1 MGDLKE
7 QLEKWKQSRY
17 REPMSM
23 TRYKMSEGF
32 EWGVQTFLK
41 KHGIGRTRFSYGIL
55 FLPRAD
61 VEKAKSLLKK
71 EVEKTNGDVAIM
83 PKSILGEE
91 HDCKQVHPGKRHSE
105 WLNKEEVKEEQLEEL
120 DEGRMKDIYTMDQ
133 EGKSKEE
140 IAKRL
145 KLKVSTVKTILG
157 EEVFA
162 EFTDTQIASLKKDYA
177 GLQGKTISGIN
188 ANKLMKIFDKFDKS
202 KPLLIKLLKA
212 KIPFVSMLA
221 QARLISK
228 HGANAAQLAQMRRE
242 QLDEKAEFRLSYSD
256 KYGKH
261 AGFEDAKTLQDLQNR
276 AQKLRSKG
284 FKIDKMGRNTS
295 PVEQRLPEPEGKQI
309 ATEAKYNYNIKISS
323 DYGNDGGD
331 QEDEGTLNASNDKDA
346 QKQADKLADKF
357 AELWNKRKRSV
368 GRPGGFDPVEIDVY
382 KEAYTVQ
389 ITKTDGSKLV
399 IGKYNTP
406 AEAEKYISWYK
417 TGDMSKTKSAKVIKE
432 GRWAISGITGYKN
445 ISGQDRFKMI
455 ISASSKQDAE
465 RKWEKELDK
474 HRKKRNIGPGGGGSI
489 EDPDDIE
496 VEPAG
501 PKDRVGDIE
510 YSMTHSYDPSYGKI
524 KEDSGYLQ
532 SKMSDKQI
540 ANIKG
545 VWKNKKATDVTDAV
559 KQMIKRMDIPT
570 QLAIKAADIPHISKL
585 VEDDDKA
592 YAIGMAK
599 AKEIKKDSGT
609 PLKKSTIVKGH
620 EIAKAIKKDEHVGAK
635 MTFER
640 LWSQHKRGDK

>member
-91 HDCKQVHPGKRHSE
+91 HDCSKVHPGKKHSE
-105 WLNKEEVKEEQLEEL
+105 WLNKEEQLEEL

-295 PVEQRLPEPEGKQI
+295 PVESKLPEPEGK
-309 ATEAKYNYNIKISS
+309 TE
-323 DYGNDGGD
+323 
-331 QEDEGTLNASNDKDA
+331 
-346 QKQADKLADKF
+346 
-357 AELWNKRKRSV
+357 V
-368 GRPGGFDPVEIDVY
+368 P
-382 KEAYTVQ
+382 EAYTVQ
-389 ITKTDGSKLV
+389 ITKSDGSKLV
-399 IGKYNTP
+399 IGKYNSP

>member
-17 REPMSM
+17 REPMSL

-91 HDCKQVHPGKRHSE
+91 HDCSKVHPGKKHSE
-105 WLNKEEVKEEQLEEL
+105 WLNKEEQLEEL

-417 TGDMSKTKSAKVIKE
+417 TGDMSKTKSVKV
-432 GRWAISGITGYKN
+432 
-445 ISGQDRFKMI
+445 
-455 ISASSKQDAE
+455 
-465 RKWEKELDK
+465 
-474 HRKKRNIGPGGGGSI
+474 
-489 EDPDDIE
+489 
-496 VEPAG
+496 
-501 PKDRVGDIE
+501 
-510 YSMTHSYDPSYGKI
+510 I

>member
-91 HDCKQVHPGKRHSE
+91 HDCSKVHPGKKHSE
-105 WLNKEEVKEEQLEEL
+105 WLNKEEQLEEL

-133 EGKSKEE
+133 EGKSHKD

-145 KLKVSTVKTILG
+145 NLKVSTVKTILG

-242 QLDEKAEFRLSYSD
+242 QLDEGRWRIQGVLGYKDVSSQDRFDMVINATSKKDAENKYEKELDKYRARRKIGPGGGGSVEDIDDVEIEPTTKPISITTSMTHSYVPEAKSPFRLSYDD

-261 AGFEDAKTLQDLQNR
+261 AGFEDAKTLQDLQNK
-276 AQKLRSKG
+276 AQKLRAKG
-284 FKIDKMGRNTS
+284 FKINKMGRNTS
-295 PVEQRLPEPEGKQI
+295 PVEQKLPEPEGKQI
-309 ATEAKYNYNIKISS
+309 ATEATYHYDIKISS

-331 QEDEGTLNASNDKDA
+331 QEDEGTLTASNDKDA
-346 QKQADKLADKF
+346 QNKADKLADKF

-417 TGDMSKTKSAKVIKE
+417 TGDMSKTKSAKV
-432 GRWAISGITGYKN
+432 
-445 ISGQDRFKMI
+445 
-455 ISASSKQDAE
+455 
-465 RKWEKELDK
+465 
-474 HRKKRNIGPGGGGSI
+474 
-489 EDPDDIE
+489 
-496 VEPAG
+496 
-501 PKDRVGDIE
+501 
-510 YSMTHSYDPSYGKI
+510 I

>member
-17 REPMSM
+17 KEPMSM

-32 EWGVQTFLK
+32 EWGVQSFLK
-41 KHGIGRTRFSYGIL
+41 KNGISRTRFSYGNL
-55 FLPRAD
+55 YVPRGD
-61 VEKAKSLLKK
+61 VEKAKTLLKK
-71 EVEKTNGDVAIM
+71 EVEKSHGDVQIM
-83 PKSILGEE
+83 PKAILGEE
-91 HDCKQVHPGKRHSE
+91 HDCKKIHPGKRHQE
-105 WLNKEEVKEEQLEEL
+105 WLNTEPVFMAKEEMF

-133 EGKSKEE
+133 EGKSHKD

-145 KLKVSTVKTILG
+145 NLKVSTVKTILG
-157 EEVFA
+157 EDVDTLQ
-162 EFTDTQIASLKKDYA
+162 EFTDSQIASLKKDYA
-177 GLQGKTISGIN
+177 PLQGKTISGGN

-242 QLDEKAEFRLSYSD
+242 QLDEGRWRIQGVLGYKDVSSQDRFDMVINATSKKDAENKYEKELDKYRARRTIGPGGGGSVEDIDDVEIEPTTKPISITTSMTHSYVPEAKAPFRLSYDD

-261 AGFEDAKTLQDLQNR
+261 AGFEDAKTLQDLQNK

-284 FKIDKMGRNTS
+284 FKINKMGRNTS
-295 PVEQRLPEPEGKQI
+295 PVEQKLPEPEGKQI
-309 ATEAKYNYNIKISS
+309 ATEAKYHYDIKISS

-331 QEDEGTLNASNDKDA
+331 QEDEGTLNASSDKDA
-346 QKQADKLADKF
+346 QKQADKLAEKF

-406 AEAEKYISWYK
+406 AEAEKYIKWYK
-417 TGDMSKTKSAKVIKE
+417 TGDMSKTKSAKV
-432 GRWAISGITGYKN
+432 
-445 ISGQDRFKMI
+445 
-455 ISASSKQDAE
+455 
-465 RKWEKELDK
+465 
-474 HRKKRNIGPGGGGSI
+474 
-489 EDPDDIE
+489 
-496 VEPAG
+496 
-501 PKDRVGDIE
+501 
-510 YSMTHSYDPSYGKI
+510 I

-540 ANIKG
+540 ANIKN

-559 KQMIKRMDIPT
+559 RQMIKRMDIPT
-570 QLAIKAADIPHISKL
+570 QLAIKSADIPHISKL

-599 AKEIKKDSGT
+599 AKEIKKDFGS
-609 PLKKSTIVKGH
+609 PLKKSTIVKAH
-620 EIAKAIKKDEHVGAK
+620 DIAKAIKKDEQVVGVGPRA
-635 MTFER
+635 TFER
-640 LWSQHKRGDK
+640 LWLKHKRGDKAGK

>member
-32 EWGVQTFLK
+32 EWGVQSFLK
-41 KHGIGRTRFSYGIL
+41 KNGISRTRFSYGNL
-55 FLPRAD
+55 YVPKGD
-61 VEKAKSLLKK
+61 VEKAKTLLKK
-71 EVEKTNGDVAIM
+71 EVEKSHGDVQIM
-83 PKSILGEE
+83 PKAILGEE
-91 HDCKQVHPGKRHSE
+91 HDCKKIHPGKRHQE
-105 WLNKEEVKEEQLEEL
+105 WLNTEPVSMAKEEMF

-133 EGKSKEE
+133 EGKSHKD

-145 KLKVSTVKTILG
+145 NLKVSTVKTILG
-157 EEVFA
+157 EDVDTLQ
-162 EFTDTQIASLKKDYA
+162 EFTDSQIASLKKDYA
-177 GLQGKTISGIN
+177 PLQGKTISGGN

-242 QLDEKAEFRLSYSD
+242 QLDEGRWRIQGVLGYKDVSSQDRFDMVINATSKKDAENKYEKELDKYRARRTIGPGGGGSVEDIDDVEIEPTTKPISITTSMTHSYVPEAKAPFRLSYDD

-261 AGFEDAKTLQDLQNR
+261 AGFEDAKTLQDLQNK

-284 FKIDKMGRNTS
+284 FKINKMGRNTS
-295 PVEQRLPEPEGKQI
+295 PVEQKLPEPEGKQI
-309 ATEAKYNYNIKISS
+309 AT
-323 DYGNDGGD
+323 
-331 QEDEGTLNASNDKDA
+331 
-346 QKQADKLADKF
+346 
-357 AELWNKRKRSV
+357 
-368 GRPGGFDPVEIDVY
+368 
-382 KEAYTVQ
+382 EAYTVQ

-399 IGKYNTP
+399 IGKYNSP
-406 AEAEKYISWYK
+406 AEAEKYITWYK
-417 TGDMSKTKSAKVIKE
+417 TGDMSKTKSVKV
-432 GRWAISGITGYKN
+432 
-445 ISGQDRFKMI
+445 
-455 ISASSKQDAE
+455 
-465 RKWEKELDK
+465 
-474 HRKKRNIGPGGGGSI
+474 
-489 EDPDDIE
+489 
-496 VEPAG
+496 
-501 PKDRVGDIE
+501 
-510 YSMTHSYDPSYGKI
+510 I

-540 ANIKG
+540 ANIKN

-559 KQMIKRMDIPT
+559 RQMIKRMDIPT
-570 QLAIKAADIPHISKL
+570 QLAIKSADIPHISKL

-599 AKEIKKDSGT
+599 AKEIKKDFGS
-609 PLKKSTIVKGH
+609 PLKKSTIVKAH
-620 EIAKAIKKDEHVGAK
+620 DIAKAIKRDEQIVGVGPRA
-635 MTFER
+635 TFER
-640 LWSQHKRGDK
+640 LWLKHKRGDKAGK

>member
-32 EWGVQTFLK
+32 EWGVQSFLK
-41 KHGIGRTRFSYGIL
+41 KNGISRTRFSYGNL
-55 FLPRAD
+55 YVPKGD
-61 VEKAKSLLKK
+61 VEKAKTLLKK
-71 EVEKTNGDVAIM
+71 EVEKSHGDVQIM
-83 PKSILGEE
+83 PKAILGEE
-91 HDCKQVHPGKRHSE
+91 HDCKKIHPGKRHQE
-105 WLNKEEVKEEQLEEL
+105 WLNTEPVSMAKEEMF

-133 EGKSKEE
+133 EGKSHKD

-145 KLKVSTVKTILG
+145 NLKVSTVKTILG
-157 EEVFA
+157 EDVDTLQ
-162 EFTDTQIASLKKDYA
+162 EFTDSQIASLKKDYA
-177 GLQGKTISGIN
+177 PLQGKTISGGN

-242 QLDEKAEFRLSYSD
+242 QLDEGRWRIQGVLGYKDVSSQDRFDMVINATSKKDAENKYEKELDKYRARRKIGPGGGGSVEDIDDVEIEPTTKPISITTSMTHSYVPEAKAPFRLSYDD

-261 AGFEDAKTLQDLQNR
+261 AGFEDAKTLQDLQNK

-284 FKIDKMGRNTS
+284 FKINKMGRNTS
-295 PVEQRLPEPEGKQI
+295 PVEQKLPEPEGKQI
-309 ATEAKYNYNIKISS
+309 AT
-323 DYGNDGGD
+323 
-331 QEDEGTLNASNDKDA
+331 
-346 QKQADKLADKF
+346 
-357 AELWNKRKRSV
+357 
-368 GRPGGFDPVEIDVY
+368 
-382 KEAYTVQ
+382 EAYTVQ

-399 IGKYNTP
+399 IGKYNSP
-406 AEAEKYISWYK
+406 AEAEKYITWYK
-417 TGDMSKTKSAKVIKE
+417 TGDMSKTKSVKV
-432 GRWAISGITGYKN
+432 
-445 ISGQDRFKMI
+445 
-455 ISASSKQDAE
+455 
-465 RKWEKELDK
+465 
-474 HRKKRNIGPGGGGSI
+474 
-489 EDPDDIE
+489 
-496 VEPAG
+496 
-501 PKDRVGDIE
+501 
-510 YSMTHSYDPSYGKI
+510 I

-540 ANIKG
+540 ANIKN

-559 KQMIKRMDIPT
+559 RQMIKRMDIPT
-570 QLAIKAADIPHISKL
+570 QLAIKSADIPHISKL

-599 AKEIKKDSGT
+599 AKEIKKDFGS
-609 PLKKSTIVKGH
+609 PLKKSTIVKAH
-620 EIAKAIKKDEHVGAK
+620 DIAKAIKKDEQVVGVGPRA
-635 MTFER
+635 TFER
-640 LWSQHKRGDK
+640 LWLKHKRGDKAGK

>member
-32 EWGVQTFLK
+32 EWGVQSFLK
-41 KHGIGRTRFSYGIL
+41 KNGISRTRFSYGNL
-55 FLPRAD
+55 YVPKGD
-61 VEKAKSLLKK
+61 VEKAKTLLKK
-71 EVEKTNGDVAIM
+71 EVEKSHGDVQIM
-83 PKSILGEE
+83 PKAILGEE
-91 HDCKQVHPGKRHSE
+91 HDCKKIHPGKRHQE
-105 WLNKEEVKEEQLEEL
+105 WLNTEPVSMAKEEMF

-133 EGKSKEE
+133 EGKSHKD

-145 KLKVSTVKTILG
+145 NLKVSTVKTILG
-157 EEVFA
+157 EDVDTLQ
-162 EFTDTQIASLKKDYA
+162 EFTDSQIASLKKDYA
-177 GLQGKTISGIN
+177 PLQGKTISGGN

-242 QLDEKAEFRLSYSD
+242 QLDEGRWRIQGVLGYKDVSSQDRFDMVINATSKKDAENKYEKELDKYRARRTIGPGGGGSVEDIDDVEIEPTTKPISITTSMTHSYVPEAKAPFRLSYDD

-261 AGFEDAKTLQDLQNR
+261 AGFEDAKTLQDLQNK

-284 FKIDKMGRNTS
+284 FKINKMGRNTS
-295 PVEQRLPEPEGKQI
+295 PVEQKLPEPEGK
-309 ATEAKYNYNIKISS
+309 TE
-323 DYGNDGGD
+323 
-331 QEDEGTLNASNDKDA
+331 
-346 QKQADKLADKF
+346 
-357 AELWNKRKRSV
+357 V
-368 GRPGGFDPVEIDVY
+368 P
-382 KEAYTVQ
+382 EAYTVQ

-406 AEAEKYISWYK
+406 AEAEKYIKWYK
-417 TGDMSKTKSAKVIKE
+417 TGDMSKTKSAKV
-432 GRWAISGITGYKN
+432 
-445 ISGQDRFKMI
+445 
-455 ISASSKQDAE
+455 
-465 RKWEKELDK
+465 
-474 HRKKRNIGPGGGGSI
+474 
-489 EDPDDIE
+489 
-496 VEPAG
+496 
-501 PKDRVGDIE
+501 
-510 YSMTHSYDPSYGKI
+510 I

-540 ANIKG
+540 ANIKN

-559 KQMIKRMDIPT
+559 RQMIKRMDIPT
-570 QLAIKAADIPHISKL
+570 QLAIKSADIPHISKL

-599 AKEIKKDSGT
+599 AKEIKKDFGS
-609 PLKKSTIVKGH
+609 PLKKSTIVKAH
-620 EIAKAIKKDEHVGAK
+620 DIAKAIKKDEQVVGVGPRA
-635 MTFER
+635 TFER
-640 LWSQHKRGDK
+640 LWLKHKRGDKAGK

>member
-32 EWGVQTFLK
+32 EWGVQSFLK
-41 KHGIGRTRFSYGIL
+41 KNGISRTRFSYGNL
-55 FLPRAD
+55 YVPKGD
-61 VEKAKSLLKK
+61 VEKAKTLLKK
-71 EVEKTNGDVAIM
+71 EVEKSHGDVQIM
-83 PKSILGEE
+83 PKAILGEE
-91 HDCKQVHPGKRHSE
+91 HDCKKIHPGKRHQE
-105 WLNKEEVKEEQLEEL
+105 WLNTEPVSMAKEEMF

-133 EGKSKEE
+133 EGKSHKD

-145 KLKVSTVKTILG
+145 NLKVSTVKTILG
-157 EEVFA
+157 EDVDTLQ
-162 EFTDTQIASLKKDYA
+162 EFTDSQIASLKKDYA
-177 GLQGKTISGIN
+177 PLQGKTISGGN

-242 QLDEKAEFRLSYSD
+242 QLDEGRWRIQGVLGYKDVSSQDRFDMVINATSKKDAENKYEKELDKYRARRKIGPGGGGSVEDIDDVEIEPTTKPISITTSMTHSYVPEAKAPFRLSYDD

-261 AGFEDAKTLQDLQNR
+261 AGFEDAKTLQDLQNK

-284 FKIDKMGRNTS
+284 FKINKMGRNTS
-295 PVEQRLPEPEGKQI
+295 PVEQKLPEPEGK
-309 ATEAKYNYNIKISS
+309 TE
-323 DYGNDGGD
+323 
-331 QEDEGTLNASNDKDA
+331 
-346 QKQADKLADKF
+346 
-357 AELWNKRKRSV
+357 V
-368 GRPGGFDPVEIDVY
+368 P
-382 KEAYTVQ
+382 EAYTVQ

-399 IGKYNTP
+399 IGKYNTS
-406 AEAEKYISWYK
+406 AEAEKYIKWYK
-417 TGDMSKTKSAKVIKE
+417 TGDMSKTKSAKV
-432 GRWAISGITGYKN
+432 
-445 ISGQDRFKMI
+445 
-455 ISASSKQDAE
+455 
-465 RKWEKELDK
+465 
-474 HRKKRNIGPGGGGSI
+474 
-489 EDPDDIE
+489 
-496 VEPAG
+496 
-501 PKDRVGDIE
+501 
-510 YSMTHSYDPSYGKI
+510 I

-540 ANIKG
+540 ANIKT

-559 KQMIKRMDIPT
+559 RQMIKRMDIPT
-570 QLAIKAADIPHISKL
+570 QLAIKSADIPHISKL

-599 AKEIKKDSGT
+599 AKEIKKDFGS
-609 PLKKSTIVKGH
+609 PLKKSTIVKAH
-620 EIAKAIKKDEHVGAK
+620 DIAKAIKKDEQVVGVGPRA
-635 MTFER
+635 TFER
-640 LWSQHKRGDK
+640 LWLKHKRGDKAGK

>member
-7 QLEKWKQSRY
+7 EMEKWKLSRY
-17 REPMSM
+17 KQPMRE
-23 TRYKMSEGF
+23 TLEKMKEGF

-41 KHGIGRTRFSYGIL
+41 KNGISRTRFSYGNL
-55 FLPRAD
+55 YVPRGD
-61 VEKAKSLLKK
+61 VEKAKTLLKK
-71 EVEKTNGDVAIM
+71 EVEKSHGDVQIM
-83 PKSILGEE
+83 PKAILGEE
-91 HDCKQVHPGKRHSE
+91 HDCKKVHPGKRHQE
-105 WLNKEEVKEEQLEEL
+105 WLNTEPVSMAKEELEEF

-133 EGKSKEE
+133 EGKSHKE

-145 KLKVSTVKTILG
+145 NLKVSTVKTILG
-157 EEVFA
+157 EEVDTLQ
-162 EFTDTQIASLKKDYA
+162 EFTDSQIASLKKDYA
-177 GLQGKTISGIN
+177 PLQGKTISGGN

-242 QLDEKAEFRLSYSD
+242 QLDEAKAPFRLSYDD

-261 AGFEDAKTLQDLQNR
+261 AGFEDAKTLQDLQNK

-284 FKIDKMGRNTS
+284 FKINKMGRNTS
-295 PVEQRLPEPEGKQI
+295 PVEQKLPEPEGKQI
-309 ATEAKYNYNIKISS
+309 ATEAKYHYDIKISS

-432 GRWAISGITGYKN
+432 
-445 ISGQDRFKMI
+445 
-455 ISASSKQDAE
+455 
-465 RKWEKELDK
+465 
-474 HRKKRNIGPGGGGSI
+474 
-489 EDPDDIE
+489 
-496 VEPAG
+496 
-501 PKDRVGDIE
+501 
-510 YSMTHSYDPSYGKI
+510 
-524 KEDSGYLQ
+524 DSGYLQ

-540 ANIKG
+540 ANIKN